1 MEDGGLRVEGG
12 ALKKEKKKENLK
24 KKTCSLLFFS
34 NYFQFLLVLLVLLV
48 LLLQASGEYHELSKE
63 YYFTQ
68 NSPKS
73 PKFPFLFMISFTFLL
88 R

>member
-1 MEDGGLRVEGG
+1 MVPS
-12 ALKKEKKKENLK
+12 KKRRKKENLK

-34 NYFQFLLVLLVLLV
+34 NYFQFLLVLLVLL
-48 LLLQASGEYHELSKE
+48 LQVPGEYHELSKE